1 MFGYPFLCTA
11 SPAVYIVCHQPTWLC
26 LPPRKSRLQ
35 PWFSRTPGLIL
46 HLSVRCTL
54 CCLPRQRSK
63 SHFHLLRPILM
74 SLARN
79 HVAAG
84 FLHIVAIDILD
95 KLVLYLEWG
104 LVLFSFQFCF
114 LICFLFKVFSYT
126 LGLYPQTT
134 EPNQIQFPNPKSPS
148 SILQSPNWSPERST
162 VLVNLGRKSLNSAGD
177 FRKITTSK
185 AHFSIHRPD
194 TRPHTLKLVLIENE
208 VGGGFQRLRS
218 VVLLFPA
225 WFGFVVDVV
234 CLFPERG
241 SRMLSLVISILERKQ
256 VARDERLLDEFP
268 PESHSGK
275 ANSRLTNSCLSH
287 IFFYFFWQVQS
298 NPWGMFKTSI
308 VMPFQ
313 RLKDSGD
320 PFMI

>member
-1 MFGYPFLCTA
+1 M
-11 SPAVYIVCHQPTWLC
+11 
-26 LPPRKSRLQ
+26 
-35 PWFSRTPGLIL
+35 
-46 HLSVRCTL
+46 
-54 CCLPRQRSK
+54 
-63 SHFHLLRPILM
+63 
-74 SLARN
+74 
-79 HVAAG
+79 
-84 FLHIVAIDILD
+84 
-95 KLVLYLEWG
+95 
-104 LVLFSFQFCF
+104 
-114 LICFLFKVFSYT
+114 

-162 VLVNLGRKSLNSAGD
+162 VLANLGRKSLNSASD
-177 FRKITTSK
+177 FRKITISK

-194 TRPHTLKLVLIENE
+194 TWPRTLKLVLIENE
-208 VGGGFQRLRS
+208 GGGGFQSPRS

-225 WFGFVVDVV
+225 WFGFVVDTV
-234 CLFPERG
+234 CLFPEQG

-256 VARDERLLDEFP
+256 VERDERLLDGFP
-268 PESHSGK
+268 PESHSEK

-287 IFFYFFWQVQS
+287 IFFYFSWQVQS